1 MAKKESIAWL
11 IAFTFIGSYLTS
23 LIIFPLP
30 ILKSLYRV
38 PLDRILMDIVV
49 NFLFCAAIVILC
61 LFIDAV
67 LNKRMSWMARPVK
80 RLFIQVFL
88 QILSVLMLVVIFGS
102 LYLTVWDPTQ
112 IQSSQTNLRLSFYSF
127 LSIVCWALLISTI
140 NTGAYMLRNWRA
152 TSIKAME
159 YKLLAA
165 QNGHLA
171 SELELQA
178 LKLQLDPHFVFN
190 NLSALSEL
198 ILKDQRLG
206 YEYTENFTKVYR
218 YLLVNS
224 KRKLIP
230 LSEEMKFLR
239 SYQFLIKHRLGK
251 GCRFQVDIDE
261 SRLDLMIPP
270 MSLQLLIEN
279 ALKHNRIEENNP
291 LVIHIHLD
299 DTNGLVVSN
308 KILPLARPTDSLGM
322 GLKNIYDRYTLMGQD
337 GPVIEKDNKVFK
349 VKISLFK

>member
-1 MAKKESIAWL
+1 LAKKESIAWL
-11 IAFTFIGSYLTS
+11 ITFTFIGSYLTS
-23 LIIFPLP
+23 LIIFPFP
-30 ILKSLYRV
+30 ILKSQYDV
-38 PLDRILMDIVV
+38 PMGRILMDMVI
-49 NFLFCAAIVILC
+49 NFLFCAAIVRLC
-61 LFIDAV
+61 LFIDAI
-67 LNKRMSWMARPVK
+67 LNKRMSWMTSPVK
-80 RLFIQVFL
+80 RLFIQVLL
-88 QILSVLMLVVIFGS
+88 QVLSVLMLVVIFGS
-102 LYLTVWDPTQ
+102 LYMIIWDPLQ
-112 IQSSQTNLRLSFYSF
+112 IQKTQGNLRLSYYS
-127 LSIVCWALLISTI
+127 LISIICWALLISTI
-140 NTGAYMLRNWRA
+140 NTGAYMLRNWKA
-152 TSIKAME
+152 TGIKAME

-165 QNGHLA
+165 KNGHLA

-251 GCRFQVDIDE
+251 GCRFQIDIDE

-270 MSLQLLIEN
+270 MTLQLLIEN

-291 LVIHIHLD
+291 LIIHIHLD
-299 DTNGLVVSN
+299 DTNGLVVAN
-308 KILPLARPTDSLGM
+308 NILPLARPVDSMGM

-337 GPVIEKDNKVFK
+337 GPVIEKNNKVFK